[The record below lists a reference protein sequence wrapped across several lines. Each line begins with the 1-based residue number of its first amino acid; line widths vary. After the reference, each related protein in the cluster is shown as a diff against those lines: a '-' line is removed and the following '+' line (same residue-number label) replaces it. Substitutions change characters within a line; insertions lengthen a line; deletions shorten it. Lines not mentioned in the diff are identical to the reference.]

1 MKASSIIQFT
11 CKPRP
16 SDEVSSGSSLGL
28 VLLGKDIIT
37 KTEKENESI
46 SSVH

>member
-1 MKASSIIQFT
+1 MKASSIIQLT

-16 SDEVSSGSSLGL
+16 SDEVGIGSSLGL

-37 KTEKENESI
+37 ETEKENEGI
-46 SSVH
+46 

>member
-28 VLLGKDIIT
+28 VLLGKDIT